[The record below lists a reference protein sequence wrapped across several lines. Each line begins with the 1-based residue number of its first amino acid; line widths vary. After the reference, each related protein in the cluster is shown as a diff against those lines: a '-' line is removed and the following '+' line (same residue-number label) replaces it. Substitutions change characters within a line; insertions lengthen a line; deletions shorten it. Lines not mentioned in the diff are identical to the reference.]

1 MSNHTPEPSYW
12 HENDSYCEINSERD
26 GQIGDS
32 CASSCLGDIDLG
44 IANAARIV
52 TCVNACAGMEDPAA
66 EIDELKRQRDELLEA
81 LNMAR
86 DYIVCCTC
94 GGPALVGLAQV
105 IDELLDNTEVTK

>member
-1 MSNHTPEPSYW
+1 MSNHTPEPRSNTLGCVTSIDR
-12 HENDSYCEINSERD
+12 HV
-26 GQIGDS
+26 
-32 CASSCLGDIDLG
+32 SSCVG
-44 IANAARIV
+44 IVREANASRIV
-52 TCVNACAGMEDPAA
+52 ACVNACAGMEDPAA

-105 IDELLDNTEVTK
+105 IDELLDNTEGTK